1 MRTILIASIV
11 SSAIYSVLSLA
22 AQPAQVGSA
31 QPLVSGNMSAE
42 CQLSGSPSLALDV
55 PIFAKEKGDA
65 KVARFTG
72 MSSGLTI
79 LELPDSNSRRIHV
92 VTGKGHGG
100 FAIDG
105 WVKSDELPLYA
116 ATNLPVVPGHVWIHA
131 GQRVEFEGRQ
141 NNQIRVQRTTTS
153 PFSQTFVAAT
163 NCGSLSIVPINVP
176 PPEIPRF
183 ARGYSLDHN
192 ELSISSEPKGDP
204 SFKLT
209 RTSSSG
215 SVFLYGTDI
224 KNDWVR
230 IRHFGVIGI
239 DAWAKLGDLRQ
250 LPKGERVNEYV
261 PSPQTDTGRLRIV
274 ESGRIVTVSEK
285 VQVRLRPS
293 PDAPVIGEIEPATET
308 QVLDVAAGWA
318 SVLPKGLNVAP
329 PADQQF
335 WVEARKVGIV
345 SKISDWGPRRPT
357 FIAPSW

>member
-1 MRTILIASIV
+1 MRTIVIASIV
-11 SSAIYSVLSLA
+11 SSAIYAVLAQA

-31 QPLVSGNMSAE
+31 QPLVSANMSAE
-42 CQLSGSPSLALDV
+42 CQLSGSPSLPLDV
-55 PIFAKEKGDA
+55 PIFAKDKGDA

-72 MSSGLTI
+72 MASGLTI
-79 LELPDSNSRRIHV
+79 LELPDSNSRRIHI
-92 VTGKGHGG
+92 VTGKGRGG

-105 WVKSDELPLYA
+105 WVKSDALPLYA
-116 ATNLPVVPGHVWIHA
+116 TANLPIVPGHVWIQP

-153 PFSQTFVAAT
+153 PFAQTFVAT
-163 NCGSLSIVPINVP
+163 TSCGSVSITPINAP
-176 PPEIPRF
+176 PQEIPRF
-183 ARGYSLDHN
+183 ARGYSLDHT
-192 ELSISSEPKGDP
+192 ELSIFSEPKGDP
-204 SFKLT
+204 TFKLT
-209 RTSSSG
+209 RSSSSG
-215 SVFLYGTDI
+215 SVFLYGLDKKDDFI
-224 KNDWVR
+224 K

-239 DAWAKLGDLRQ
+239 DAWAKLSDLRQ
-250 LPKGERVNEYV
+250 LPKGERVDEYV

-293 PDAPVIGEIEPATET
+293 PDAPVVGEIEPATET

-345 SKISDWGPRRPT
+345 SKISE
-357 FIAPSW
+357 